1 MDLLKAIQ
9 TYAQGIPADFKE
21 KKGSCDLSFT
31 VAERKGFLSKQK
43 LTYQAKFRIDDQ
55 GKTVHFAEMLKEA
68 SSGMDAGMGFKTES
82 YSTGKGGQQNSVIE
96 QQSEQFGKKY
106 EYQFDFKAVRAQIE
120 KLTKEAGYD
129 FQYQITFKGL

>member
-1 MDLLKAIQ
+1 MDLLQSIQ
-9 TYAQGIPADFKE
+9 AYAKIIPADFKE

-31 VAERKGFLSKQK
+31 VAERKAFLSKQK

-55 GKTVHFAEMLKEA
+55 EKTIHFAEILKEA
-68 SSGMDAGMGFKTES
+68 SSGMDAGAGFQTTS

-106 EYQFDFKAVRAQIE
+106 DFQFDFKMVRGQIE
-120 KLTKEAGYD
+120 NLAKEKG
-129 FQYQITFKGL
+129 FKFEYQITFKGL